1 MHRSPSPPDNAA
13 ARGITIAAAKFSSED
28 AATLVQYV
36 IAIVEYTQVAGPLAT
51 AVRKQNDLETE
62 IAETERRQLE
72 KLKEVSG
79 RPFTTITSIQ
89 CNETNIS
96 ERGVF
101 GISVGVW
108 DFCGCLGFRM
118 CFGLG
123 VCLGLWGVWD
133 FGECL
138 GFRGV
143 LGTLGSLW
151 DFGEC
156 LGF

>member
-1 MHRSPSPPDNAA
+1 MMHRSPSPPDNAA

-108 DFCGCLGFRM
+108 DFGCVSDWGVFWILESVWDFGVFEILGE
-118 CFGLG
+118 FGIFG
-123 VCLGLWGVWD
+123 GVWD
-133 FGECL
+133 FG
-138 GFRGV
+138 GFH
-143 LGTLGSLW
+143 
-151 DFGEC
+151 
-156 LGF
+156 